1 MSSRPRWLPD
11 GRTRILGI
19 VGRPL
24 EHSLSPT
31 LQTAVLRALDRN
43 LIYLPL
49 PVSEDRLP
57 ALLSEAPGLGILGFN
72 VTTPYKETVAR
83 LVRPLDEETARI
95 GMVNTV
101 VITEGGPTGCGT
113 DGAGILGYLRI
124 AGLGGAPYGVIGFGA
139 TSRSLTYRGWRDG
152 HPPSVIVTRRPD
164 AAREVLASWGE
175 ARREANLRAG
185 VCARSARFGRTGPIK
200 QVEPAEQTE
209 SAEQIEAAEGITVT
223 SWDDLTAATEKG
235 GAEVPSSRHPDVWV
249 STLRPDAAA
258 LPESFWAWAGAGK
271 VLLDMNYGVDRTAR
285 RDEARVRGWRA
296 ADGLG
301 PLCCQAALSL
311 SVWLGTDVPAGIYFR
326 ALGRTERSLR
336 PGR

>member
-1 MSSRPRWLPD
+1 VSRRAGWLPN

-31 LQTAVLRALDRN
+31 IHTAVLRALDRN

-57 ALLSEAPGLGILGFN
+57 GLLAEAPGLGILGFN

-83 LVRPLDEETARI
+83 LVRPLDEETAST

-101 VITEGGPTGCGT
+101 VIAEGGPAGCGT
-113 DGAGILGYLRI
+113 DGAGILRYLQI
-124 AGLGGAPYGVIGFGA
+124 AGLGGVPYGVLGFGA
-139 TSRSLTYRGWRDG
+139 SARSLTHRGWLDG
-152 HPPSVIVTRRPD
+152 HAPAVIVTRRPD
-164 AAREVLASWGE
+164 EVRAVLASWSE
-175 ARREANLRAG
+175 AQSVRGMRVAG
-185 VCARSARFGRTGPIK
+185 DERSTLPERNGPPERSG
-200 QVEPAEQTE
+200 QAERSGPAERI
-209 SAEQIEAAEGITVT
+209 AVT
-223 SWDDLTAATEKG
+223 GWDGLGVETG
-235 GAEVPSSRHPDVWV
+235 QVGAKVASLPRPDVWV
-249 STLRPDAAA
+249 STLRPDIPT
-258 LPESFWAWAGAGK
+258 LPEQFWAWAGTGT
-271 VLLDMNYGVDRTAR
+271 VLLDLNYGFDRTVR
-285 RDEARVRGWRA
+285 MEEARMHGWWS

-311 SVWLGTDVPAGIYFR
+311 SLWLGEDVPVGMYVR
-326 ALGRTERSLR
+326 ALGGRTERSLR

>member
-1 MSSRPRWLPD
+1 
-11 GRTRILGI
+11 

-83 LVRPLDEETARI
+83 LVRPLDDETACT

-101 VITEGGPTGCGT
+101 VIAEGGPAGCGT
-113 DGAGILGYLRI
+113 DGAGILRYLQT
-124 AGLGGAPYGVIGFGA
+124 AGLGGVPYGVLGFGA
-139 TSRSLTYRGWRDG
+139 TARSLTRRGLRDG
-152 HPPSVIVTRRPD
+152 CAPAVIVTRRPEEVR
-164 AAREVLASWGE
+164 AVLASWSTAQE
-175 ARREANLRAG
+175 RIAVAG
-185 VCARSARFGRTGPIK
+185 
-200 QVEPAEQTE
+200 
-209 SAEQIEAAEGITVT
+209 
-223 SWDDLTAATEKG
+223 WDDPEMEPG
-235 GAEVPSSRHPDVWV
+235 RVGAKTGSLPRPGVWV
-249 STLRPDAAA
+249 STLRPD
-258 LPESFWAWAGAGK
+258 LPTLSDQFWAWAGAGA
-271 VLLDMNYGVDRTAR
+271 VLLDMNYGVGRTLR
-285 RDEARVRGWRA
+285 MEEARAHGWRS

-311 SVWLGTDVPAGIYFR
+311 SLWLGEDVPAGMYFR

>member
-1 MSSRPRWLPD
+1 VSRLSGWLPN

-57 ALLSEAPGLGILGFN
+57 ALLAEAPGLGILGFN

-83 LVRPLDEETARI
+83 LVRPLDEETART

-101 VITEGGPTGCGT
+101 VIGDGRPVGCGT
-113 DGAGILGYLRI
+113 DGAGILRYLET
-124 AGLGGAPYGVIGFGA
+124 AGLGGMPYGVLGFGA
-139 TSRSLTYRGWRDG
+139 TARSLTHRGWLDG
-152 HPPSVIVTRRPD
+152 HAPAVIVTRRPD
-164 AAREVLASWGE
+164 EVRAVLASWSE
-175 ARREANLRAG
+175 ARSEPDMRVAG
-185 VCARSARFGRTGPIK
+185 DARSTPPAQNGLAERVG
-200 QVEPAEQTE
+200 PAER
-209 SAEQIEAAEGITVT
+209 ITVA
-223 SWDDLTAATEKG
+223 SWDDLGMHSGRVEARMASLLRPE
-235 GAEVPSSRHPDVWV
+235 VWV
-249 STLRPDAAA
+249 STLRPNIPT
-258 LPESFWAWAGAGK
+258 LPDQFWAWAGSK
-271 VLLDMNYGVDRTAR
+271 MVLLDLNYGFDRTVR
-285 RDEARVRGWRA
+285 MEEARTHGWLS

-311 SVWLGTDVPAGIYFR
+311 SLWLGEDVPVGMYVR

-336 PGR
+336 PGC